1 MRKSDMPVREVVCSE
16 TGKPMPKI
24 PLWMADVKVKFI
36 SDEARQKHP
45 PALGLAE
52 AEPIRRSQ
60 SPLSDIDGL
69 KDLDTA
75 GAAID
80 EPDAGFDDPDAES
93 EAEDAPEDDY

>member
-45 PALGLAE
+45 PALGLTDI
-52 AEPIRRSQ
+52 EPLRRSQ
-60 SPLSDIDGL
+60 SPLSDIDSL
-69 KDLDTA
+69 KDLDAA
-75 GAAID
+75 GAVID
-80 EPDAGFDDPDAES
+80 EPDAGFDDADADP
-93 EAEDAPEDDY
+93 EAEEAPEEDY

>member
-1 MRKSDMPVREVVCSE
+1 MRKSDLPVREVVCSE

-52 AEPIRRSQ
+52 IEPLRRSQ
-60 SPLSDIDGL
+60 SPLGDIDSL

-75 GAAID
+75 GAVID
-80 EPDAGFDDPDAES
+80 EPDAGFDDPDAETE
-93 EAEDAPEDDY
+93 EAAEEDY